1 MMILAMWA
9 RSSQLISLIKLLCD
23 TGKLVEAVCE
33 LLQEI
38 MMGGV
43 TMDGFC
49 CLLGIE
55 NDWIV
60 SMPP

>member
-1 MMILAMWA
+1 
-9 RSSQLISLIKLLCD
+9 LIKLLCD

-38 MMGGV
+38 MMHGV

-55 NDWIV
+55 ND
-60 SMPP
+60 

>member
-1 MMILAMWA
+1 V
-9 RSSQLISLIKLLCD
+9 RSSQLISLIKLLFD

-55 NDWIV
+55 ND
-60 SMPP
+60 